1 MATKKNSTLKNILLA
16 AAIGIGG
23 LAIYGSLKGGNA
35 IPTTSAEAI
44 TSGKSLI
51 PSVWSRVQLE
61 KDNKALAREYTNAT
75 MDLMNTQSGGLLDVL
90 KNFPLFPLVDLLIYN
105 KAQEGVRNGTLKADE
120 PKETVPKETIP
131 ALTNSGGNVIN
142 LQYTKV
148 GKDTADGLG
157 IHYTEGIG
165 ETIDKLPAV
174 GGSLSKL
181 TSLMKDAE
189 TIAKNPLAFAGGV
202 KDLED
207 LQNTGKTKSG
217 SNKRAAATLS
227 TLNRLNLV
235 K

>member
-1 MATKKNSTLKNILLA
+1 MATKKNSTLKNVLLA
-16 AAIGIGG
+16 GAIGIGG
-23 LAIYGSLKGGNA
+23 LAIYGALKGNA
-35 IPTTSAEAI
+35 IPTTSAEAL
-44 TSGKSLI
+44 TNGNSLI
-51 PSVWSRVQLE
+51 PSVWNRVQLE
-61 KDNKALAREYTNAT
+61 KDNKALAREYTNAA
-75 MDLMNTQSGGLLDVL
+75 MDLMSAQTGGLSDLL

-105 KAQEGVRNGTLKADE
+105 KAQEGVRDGTLKADE

-131 ALTNSGGNVIN
+131 APTNSGGNVIN

-148 GKDTADGLG
+148 GKDTAEGLG
-157 IHYTEGIG
+157 VPYAGGAG
-165 ETIDKLPAV
+165 EFLGNLPGV
-174 GGSLSKL
+174 GKGLSKVS
-181 TSLMKDAE
+181 SLLKDAT
-189 TIAKNPLAFAGGV
+189 TIGANPLAFAGGV